1 MVNYVGLLGKGKEW
15 FGKWQEVKA
24 KVGRR
29 MQKSC
34 VRLEADVV
42 VISTGL
48 NPSFDYF
55 VRPHLVNC
63 GFQFEQID
71 AELVKANSV
80 DWQGVRIVVLV
91 RYLPK
96 EWIAPLQEFRLQGGR
111 VVYFMDDDLMD
122 ADAHSSLPVPYAR
135 KIRRLATDH
144 LALIEEMCADFWVSS
159 DYLSK
164 KYSRWKPKVLT
175 PRPNAKMLEENRFVK
190 MVYHGSAS
198 HQAEFRWLV
207 PVIEAVQAGGNLTWF
222 EVFGDISVNRLYR
235 SFPRVSVMHPMGW
248 DTYLAYTSGVSREIG
263 LAPLLPD
270 PFNAARAPTKFF
282 DFARMGAVGLYS
294 DVAPYSDFIRDG
306 IDGILLPNDPSAWVA
321 AINALATD
329 DHRRSIMARAA
340 RERALLLVTE

>member
-1 MVNYVGLLGKGKEW
+1 MADYAGLLGKGKEW
-15 FGKWQEVKA
+15 FGKWRGVRDN
-24 KVGRR
+24 VGRR
-29 MQKSC
+29 LRKPS

-42 VISTGL
+42 VISAGL

-55 VRPHLVNC
+55 VRPHLASC
-63 GFQFEQID
+63 GFQFEHID
-71 AELVKANSV
+71 AGLVQANSV
-80 DWQGVRIVVLV
+80 EWQGVRIAILV

-96 EWIAPLQEFRLQGGR
+96 EWIAPLQELRLQGGR
-111 VVYFMDDDLMD
+111 VIYFMDDDLMD
-122 ADAHSSLPVPYAR
+122 VNAHSSLPVPYAR
-135 KIRRLATDH
+135 KIRRLATDQ
-144 LALIEEMCADFWVSS
+144 LALIEELCTDFWVSS
-159 DYLSK
+159 DYLSE

-175 PRPNAKMLEENRFVK
+175 PRPSNKMLQGNKFVK
-190 MVYHGSAS
+190 IIYHGSAS

-235 SFPRVSVMHPMGW
+235 SFPRVSVVHPMGW
-248 DTYLAYTSGVSREIG
+248 DTYLSYTSGVSREIG

-306 IDGILLPNDPSAWVA
+306 IDGVLLPNEPSAWVTA
-321 AINALATD
+321 LNALAKD
-329 DHRRSIMARAA
+329 DHRRNTMARAA